1 MKSLFKNLHLFS
13 IRKLTIG
20 TASVML
26 GSLFILGGSHN
37 AHAAENE
44 STINDES
51 NLEVQQKETIE
62 NESNNENPI
71 KTTSQNKTLETNSQE
86 TNYENQPQGNISS
99 TDKAEEPTTQNN
111 LINEKQNQNE
121 TQLQLDED
129 YQSYK
134 SQDKNQLTQEEISSH
149 KPVNN
154 DKNLPSDIEQ
164 QPNTSIS
171 GNQDENREYAAN
183 NTSIDNKQN
192 MNSSVITQEAGK
204 KKYGSAKWLTKHKIS
219 YGFGRYNLP
228 NNGGQHYGVDFVMPV
243 GTPVKAVTGGKVLNA
258 SWDPMGGGNTLTIQE
273 PDGKHTQFYM
283 HLNKFNVSKGQN
295 IKTGQVIAHS
305 GNTGNTTGPHLHFQ
319 RMNGTPS
326 NQTAVNPLPF
336 LKSIGYGKKTS
347 GKNPSTSNGFKT
359 NKYGTL
365 YKSEKAS
372 FTPNTNIITRKTGPF
387 RSMKQA
393 GILKAGK
400 KINYDEVMKQDG
412 YVWLGYGSKKNRKY
426 VPIRTWNRNTNAMG
440 PIWGKIS

>member
-86 TNYENQPQGNISS
+86 TNYENQPQENISS

-336 LKSIGYGKKTS
+336 LKSIGYGKK
-347 GKNPSTSNGFKT
+347 N
-359 NKYGTL
+359 
-365 YKSEKAS
+365 
-372 FTPNTNIITRKTGPF
+372 
-387 RSMKQA
+387 
-393 GILKAGK
+393 
-400 KINYDEVMKQDG
+400 
-412 YVWLGYGSKKNRKY
+412 
-426 VPIRTWNRNTNAMG
+426 
-440 PIWGKIS
+440 